1 MASEQQ
7 VKRYLA
13 YWFQLGKQ
21 VVIRNGQRILQPKQ
35 VIAGDRYSQDFED
48 IWQLILSPDSGDCY
62 LEGTEQTVAELLTPD
77 WDVESCARCEM
88 PIPIKTVGMPPDC
101 CPCFTL
107 PSWPNLDVPAPREPV
122 CSQERLSLIRSRLNR
137 LQSRQLS
144 ENDQPPD
151 SWNGDQA
158 AKSVSKNNLT
168 HQHEPHNHLERGDNP
183 DLPQDEVIPK
193 SPITESSLP
202 QKGIFYQGSLHRICD
217 RLHQSQE
224 RLPQREE
231 PSSYAWNGTASTPPE
246 LKGQQKPLIETLD
259 HLYRISSPLGPRKDF
274 LSTLPI
280 LDLHILPEST
290 RNSEV

>member
-21 VVIRNGQRILQPKQ
+21 VVIHNGQRTLQPKQ

-77 WDVESCARCEM
+77 WDVEACARCEK

-107 PSWPNLDVPAPREPV
+107 PSWPNLDLPAPREPI
-122 CSQERLSLIRSRLNR
+122 CSQKRLSLIRSRLNQ
-137 LQSRQLS
+137 LGNRQL
-144 ENDQPPD
+144 PPD
-151 SWNGDQA
+151 DQSPDPWNSDQA
-158 AKSVSKNNLT
+158 AKLVSKNNLT
-168 HQHEPHNHLERGDNP
+168 HKHEPHKHLEQDDNS
-183 DLPQDEVIPK
+183 DLPQDEVI
-193 SPITESSLP
+193 SDSSSTESSLP
-202 QKGIFYQGSLHRICD
+202 QKSDSCQASLHRICD

-224 RLPQREE
+224 RHPQRQE
-231 PSSYAWNGTASTPPE
+231 PSSYAWNGKASTPPE
-246 LKGQQKPLIETLD
+246 LQGQQKPLIETLD
-259 HLYRISSPLGPRKDF
+259 HLYKISSPLGPRKDF

-280 LDLHILPEST
+280 LDLYLLPEST
-290 RNSEV
+290 RNPEV